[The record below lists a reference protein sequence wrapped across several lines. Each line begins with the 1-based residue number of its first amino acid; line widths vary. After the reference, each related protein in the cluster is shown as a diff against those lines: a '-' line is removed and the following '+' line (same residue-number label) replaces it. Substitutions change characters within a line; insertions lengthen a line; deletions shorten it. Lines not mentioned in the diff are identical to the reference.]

1 MNYNK
6 RLLTTLFA
14 LSLTAM
20 LIAGCDRHKSERAEI
35 TKQMAAID
43 AESAPLKEEQG
54 RLAQEAEALN
64 ADIKQQQDTLQPH
77 ADRVA
82 KLQEDLAVYVKDH
95 QTTAMVLNL
104 TKTGVAAVLE
114 AKADQKTKDLV
125 KNLNTLGNIVAMAYC
140 LRKGQECRNA
150 TIQIM
155 SLGSQIDSEN
165 QAMSGINTQ
174 IDQKRASLQELEQ
187 KRSAVDAAIAQKT
200 QERDSL
206 KQKLDSLTCRF
217 CV

>member
-1 MNYNK
+1 MNRN
-6 RLLTTLFA
+6 RLVLILFL
-14 LSLTAM
+14 LSVVAM
-20 LIAGCDRHKSERAEI
+20 SLSGCDRHKAERAEI
-35 TKQMAAID
+35 TKQIAAID
-43 AESAPLKEEQG
+43 ADTAPLKAEQG
-54 RLAQEAEALN
+54 QLAAQAESLN

-82 KLQEDLAVYVKDH
+82 KLQDEMAVYVKDH
-95 QTTAMVLNL
+95 QTTATVLSL

-125 KNLNTLGNIVAMAYC
+125 KNVNVLGNIVAMAYC
-140 LRKGQECRNA
+140 LRKGEECRNA

-155 SLGSQIDSEN
+155 SLGSQIDQEN
-165 QAMSGINTQ
+165 ELMAGINTQ
-174 IDQKRASLQELEQ
+174 MNQKKASLQELDQ
-187 KRSAVDAAIAQKT
+187 KRATVDTAIAQKT